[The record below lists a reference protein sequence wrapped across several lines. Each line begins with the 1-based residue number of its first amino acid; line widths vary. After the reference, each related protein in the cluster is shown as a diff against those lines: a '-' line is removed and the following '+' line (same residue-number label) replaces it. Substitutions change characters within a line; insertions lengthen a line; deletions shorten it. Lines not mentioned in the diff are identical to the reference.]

1 MYKYPYKTKIAEHGK
16 VLINLV
22 DFECAKVT
30 KLDFGKSTMSD
41 LAKQC
46 FMEEIQERI
55 NNRQEIPIP
64 KSYPFVAEE
73 IELDWKT
80 VLRIQLSNWIIKNSR
95 LDSFDAIY
103 KQYEYMVD
111 RRISTGVLSKG
122 DIFGFFNTK
131 VDLDV
136 VGLLMLAYDF
146 EINIDF
152 KEVKLEFKDND

>member
-30 KLDFGKSTMSD
+30 KLDFGKSTVSD

-80 VLRIQLSNWIIKNSR
+80 VLRIQLSNWFIKNSR
-95 LDSFDAIY
+95 LKSVDEIDE
-103 KQYEYMVD
+103 EYSERSLMEMCRGSLSTEKIQHLFLLDKELNMVD
-111 RRISTGVLSKG
+111 V
-122 DIFGFFNTK
+122 
-131 VDLDV
+131 
-136 VGLLMLAYDF
+136 MELAYAF
-146 EINIDF
+146 YIDIVF
-152 KEVKLEFKDND
+152 HAVKLEFKDND

>member
-1 MYKYPYKTKIAEHGK
+1 MKYPYKTKIAEHGK
-16 VLINLV
+16 VLISLI

-30 KLDFGKSTMSD
+30 KLDFGKSTVSD

-55 NNRQEIPIP
+55 NNRQEIPVP
-64 KSYPFVAEE
+64 KPYPFVAEY

-103 KQYEYMVD
+103 KRYEYMVD
-111 RRISTGVLSKG
+111 RRISTGVLSKD

-131 VDLDV
+131 IDLDV

-152 KEVKLEFKDND
+152 KEVKLELRDK